1 MKNAGQLLDST
12 IVETKTKER
21 NYQSWTGSIQLL
33 TTLWPVIIWVV
44 VSWMQS
50 QLHIQGLSWMVAKFF
65 YKSSISLGLDFP
77 NEFLVPPITF
87 WNTRTMPN
95 YNCTQ
100 DDQELTGTPVLFH
113 LNPPGLT
120 VFLPLFWNIP
130 WSSDAGVA
138 FRRSLC
144 DWAPQLCNSI
154 DCGFLKSALSA
165 AKRSFLEGRWDNTY
179 VWELRQL
186 FRVKLGFI
194 LV

>member
-1 MKNAGQLLDST
+1 MKNAGQLLDLT

-21 NYQSWTGSIQLL
+21 NYQNWAGSIQLL
-33 TTLWPVIIWVV
+33 TTLWPVMI
-44 VSWMQS
+44 
-50 QLHIQGLSWMVAKFF
+50 GLLSLGCNHN
-65 YKSSISLGLDFP
+65 SISKGSHEWWPSFSTKAPLGLDFP

-87 WNTRTMPN
+87 WNTRIMPN
-95 YNCTQ
+95 YNCIQ
-100 DDQELTGTPVLFH
+100 GDQELTGTPVLFH

-130 WSSDAGVA
+130 WSLDARVA

-154 DCGFLKSALSA
+154 DCGFLRSALSA

-179 VWELRQL
+179 VWELRQI